1 MSLRESVA
9 PVQPKYHSQYI
20 SQVPGPSCVKVLV
33 QNGMGPLAVTRCRAC
48 AQSLLTADSVR
59 VKLPPVYRDELYNFY
74 HLYYVL
80 LFT

>member
-20 SQVPGPSCVKVLV
+20 SQVPVPSCVKVLV

-48 AQSLLTADSVR
+48 AQWRDSVKGGL
-59 VKLPPVYRDELYNFY
+59 KLPPVYRDELYNFY

-80 LFT
+80 LLFT